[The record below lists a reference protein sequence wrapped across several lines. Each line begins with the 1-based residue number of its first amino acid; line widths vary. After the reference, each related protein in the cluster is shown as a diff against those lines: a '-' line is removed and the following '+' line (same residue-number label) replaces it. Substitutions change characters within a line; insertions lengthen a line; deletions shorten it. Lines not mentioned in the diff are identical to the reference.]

1 MTAPKRCPTCK
12 STDTILLLKHPIEEY
27 LKYTCGTCARKSI
40 PRGATVAMFDNRT
53 DGSRWY
59 IPINREEDIIEMER
73 IGKWAQEQGRNKVS
87 LYVYTNWRVQTGVG
101 PVSFSFG
108 HENSMEFLKDR
119 NEWLMKEL
127 PVLAGK
133 FTKVSPD
140 VFQATLDF

>member
-1 MTAPKRCPTCK
+1 
-12 STDTILLLKHPIEEY
+12 
-27 LKYTCGTCARKSI
+27 
-40 PRGATVAMFDNRT
+40 VAMFDNRA
-53 DGSRWY
+53 DRSRWY
-59 IPINREEDIIEMER
+59 IPITGEEDIVEMER
-73 IGKWAQEQGRNKVS
+73 IGAWAQEQGKNRVG

-108 HENSMEFLKDR
+108 HENSMEFLRDR
-119 NEWLMKEL
+119 REWLMKEL